1 MVLIALF
8 FGLRLKGWPVANQV
22 RWLPDSRA
30 IRFEDAG
37 IVYVDDMR
45 NVRQRAQTG
54 PFTIEMAVTPESDQ
68 KGGFNPLL
76 VMHDGADQRQL
87 AIWQYNA
94 SLIVMNGDDYDNRQR
109 RPRVTGR
116 DVFSDRQTRY
126 LTITSS
132 GQGTRLYVDGAPVA
146 ANKEWNL
153 SIPTQGSPLRLVLGN
168 SVHGSH
174 GWQGDLNGLALS
186 AKALSPEAVRLNFE
200 RWTKGRNFDF
210 LKQRPPMLLFTF
222 DRDTGARF
230 MDRSGNGNDLTIPER
245 LVVLEKTILAP
256 VQRQLHLNRA
266 AVADMVVNV
275 VGFIPVGIAFYGFL
289 QCLSGPL
296 SRRSL
301 LLAVVLCMLLS
312 LGIETAQA
320 WIPTRYSSL
329 QDLILN
335 TFGAWTGI
343 VGWRILREKG
353 GKR

>member
-1 MVLIALF
+1 M
-8 FGLRLKGWPVANQV
+8 
-22 RWLPDSRA
+22 
-30 IRFEDAG
+30 
-37 IVYVDDMR
+37 
-45 NVRQRAQTG
+45 
-54 PFTIEMAVTPESDQ
+54 
-68 KGGFNPLL
+68 
-76 VMHDGADQRQL
+76 
-87 AIWQYNA
+87 
-94 SLIVMNGDDYDNRQR
+94 
-109 RPRVTGR
+109 TGR
-116 DVFSDRQTRY
+116 GVLSDRQTRS
-126 LTITSS
+126 LTITSG

-146 ANKEWNL
+146 ANKKWNL
-153 SIPTQGSPLRLVLGN
+153 SIPTQGNPLRLVLGN
-168 SVHGSH
+168 SVYGNHA
-174 GWQGDLNGLALS
+174 WQGDLHGLAIS
-186 AKALSPEAVRLNFE
+186 AKALSPEAVRLNFD
-200 RWTKGRNFDF
+200 RWAQARNFDF
-210 LKQRPPMLLFTF
+210 LKQRPAMLLFSF
-222 DRDTGARF
+222 DRDIGARF

-256 VQRQLHLNRA
+256 VQRQLHLNQA

-275 VGFIPVGIAFYGFL
+275 VSFIPVGIAFFGFL

-320 WIPTRYSSL
+320 WIPTRYSNL